1 MALTNLDLICF
12 PGAPNLPI
20 FAAQDKG
27 FFAEAGIQA
36 NHETTPSSVYQTENL
51 VAGKF
56 QIAGTAIDNVVAYQE
71 GQGVAKLDREPDLFA
86 FMGATQIELAFVI
99 APEIKTFDDLKG
111 KTLALDALA
120 TGFAFVLYRMLDNA
134 GLTKDDYEMVPVGA
148 TPDRWK
154 SVEDGTHV
162 GTLTIE
168 PFTSMALAKG
178 FRVLESSLDTFDD
191 YQGGSF
197 AASRAWAAANEE
209 TLLGYIT
216 GYLKGLAWT
225 LDPVNR
231 NEASELLLTKMPAIN
246 PKAIDK
252 VMGKL
257 LDPRFPVLTPLGKIN
272 MKGFQT
278 VLELRSQYI
287 KQKAPLTDMD
297 KYIDLTY
304 YEQALKA
311 L

>member
-1 MALTNLDLICF
+1 MALKSLDLICF

-20 FAAQDKG
+20 FAAQEKG
-27 FFAEAGIQA
+27 FFEEAGVVA
-36 NHETTPSSVYQTENL
+36 SHETTPSSVYQAKNL
-51 VAGKF
+51 VSGNF

-71 GQGVAKLDREPDLFA
+71 GQGVAKLDKEPDLFA
-86 FMGATQIELAFVI
+86 FMGATQIELAFVV
-99 APEIKTFDDLKG
+99 APEVETFDDLKG
-111 KTLALDALA
+111 KTLALDAQA
-120 TGFAFVLYRMLDNA
+120 TGFAFVLYRMLNNA
-134 GLTKDDYEMVPVGA
+134 GLTKDDYELVPVGA

-154 SVEDGTHV
+154 SVEDGTHA

-197 AASRAWAAANEE
+197 AASRAWAEENEGA
-209 TLLGYIT
+209 LLGYII

-225 LDPVNR
+225 LNEA
-231 NEASELLLTKMPAIN
+231 NYQEASELLLKRMPAIN

-257 LDPRFPVLTPLGKIN
+257 LNPRSGLTPLGKIN

-278 VLELRSQYI
+278 VLELRSQYVD
-287 KQKAPLTDMD
+287 QKAPLNDPG
-297 KYIDLTY
+297 KYIDLSF
-304 YEQALKA
+304 YEKALKA